1 MTACTSTAIMNDNK
15 GDDLEVGHYVYNT
28 FSFTSC
34 PTTKNK
40 INIPVMKQK
49 SNKSTTDSGM
59 ISNILKLTMATVV
72 VIAVTTTIDIITTHD
87 NSSSRSNSSSIK
99 KDISSSLS
107 TNLLGIR
114 SNGDNKCEIASGT
127 FGGLSEGEDIQD
139 AQVDDHGLG
148 DQTNFQTCF
157 RKGKTNE
164 YCWSK
169 SYEDEDWLGITSWT
183 PCKPQGMGGDNGWA
197 MVKNPLAAC
206 DDDYQIPT
214 CGDPCTLFSN

>member
-1 MTACTSTAIMNDNK
+1 MTSTNDIIMNDNK

-59 ISNILKLTMATVV
+59 ISNILKLTIATVV

-87 NSSSRSNSSSIK
+87 NSSRNNSSSIK

-107 TNLLGIR
+107 KSLLGIH

-127 FGGLSEGEDIQD
+127 FGGFSEAKDLD
-139 AQVDDHGLG
+139 DDH
-148 DQTNFQTCF
+148 DKQTNFETCF

-169 SYEDEDWLGITSWT
+169 SHTYDNWLGITSWE
-183 PCKPQGMGGDNGWA
+183 PCKPQGMGGDDGWA
-197 MVKNPLAAC
+197 MVKNSLAAC

-214 CGDPCTLFSN
+214 CGAPCTLFSN

>member
-1 MTACTSTAIMNDNK
+1 MTSTNDIIMNDNK

-59 ISNILKLTMATVV
+59 ISNILKLTIATVV

-87 NSSSRSNSSSIK
+87 NSSRNNSSSIK

-107 TNLLGIR
+107 KSLLGIR

-127 FGGLSEGEDIQD
+127 FGGFSEAKDLD
-139 AQVDDHGLG
+139 DDH
-148 DQTNFQTCF
+148 DKQTNFETCF

-169 SYEDEDWLGITSWT
+169 SHTYDNWLGITSWE
-183 PCKPQGMGGDNGWA
+183 PCKPQGMGGDDGWA
-197 MVKNPLAAC
+197 MVKNSLAAC

-214 CGDPCTLFSN
+214 CGAPCTLFSN